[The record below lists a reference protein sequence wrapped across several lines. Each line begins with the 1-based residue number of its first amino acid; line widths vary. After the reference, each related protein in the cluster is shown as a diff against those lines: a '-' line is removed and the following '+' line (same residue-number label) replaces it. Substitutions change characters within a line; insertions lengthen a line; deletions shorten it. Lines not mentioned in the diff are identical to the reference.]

1 MAVGYHR
8 ADISQIEIRVWG
20 KGPESCPDALYWVA
34 ESVAGQADH
43 LMAFGDQDT
52 SNRKQRIEMACCRSR
67 RKENFH
73 VNLSL
78 RVLNAH
84 GYEPPRPETGPLTG
98 SSKEDAAGSGLR
110 REFGSGEMV
119 TVATQNAL
127 YRWWVI

>member
-1 MAVGYHR
+1 MLSGNGVDEQVLYRDTEPFRPQWEIFQFGYHR

-78 RVLNAH
+78 
-84 GYEPPRPETGPLTG
+84 
-98 SSKEDAAGSGLR
+98 
-110 REFGSGEMV
+110 
-119 TVATQNAL
+119 
-127 YRWWVI
+127 